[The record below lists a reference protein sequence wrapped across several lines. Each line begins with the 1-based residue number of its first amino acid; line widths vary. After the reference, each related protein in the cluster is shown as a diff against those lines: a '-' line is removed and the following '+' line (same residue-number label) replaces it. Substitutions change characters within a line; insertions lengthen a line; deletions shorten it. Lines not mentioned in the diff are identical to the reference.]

1 MFYFMVDFEITNH
14 ADNVIPLSAKLDGR
28 SNVDELEISSSILFN
43 WLKNSYMKANTD
55 KSYLLLSGKN

>member
-14 ADNVIPLSAKLDGR
+14 ADDLIPPSAKLDSR
-28 SNVDELEISSSILFN
+28 SVADETEVSSLILFN

-55 KSYLLLSGKN
+55 KSHLLLSGKN